1 MCGRI
6 TVKEVSE
13 IEKYFKQ
20 FKVED
25 LPKSRR
31 PLYKVGDLL
40 ETFVN
45 SGDSPDGFYIKSGL
59 GVVVSVSFYECTDY
73 SYESESRPWYI
84 IEYKL
89 LMTPED
95 CYRYF
100 SEDFVKLPK
109 GEKDD

>member
-1 MCGRI
+1 MFGRI
-6 TVKEVSE
+6 TAKEVSE

-20 FKVED
+20 FKVDE
-25 LPKSRR
+25 LPKEKR

-45 SGDSPDGFYIKSGL
+45 SGNYSDSFYIKSGL
-59 GVVVSVSFYECTDY
+59 GVVVEISFYECTDY
-73 SYESESRPWYI
+73 NYDNESRPWYI

-89 LMTPED
+89 LMTPEN

-100 SEDFVKLPK
+100 SEDFLELPK
-109 GEKDD
+109 GKET